1 MKSQIN
7 GGVWITLLTL
17 MAYLF
22 SFITPSS
29 LNSILLAL
37 IFGVIIGN
45 SVKFSEHNSSVFRT
59 TGNLSLEFSIV
70 FLAFGINYSFILALG
85 LKSIVAIVFVVFTL
99 LLFTFYLA
107 KKLKCPDSTAWLI
120 GFGTAICGSSAIAA
134 ASPII
139 TKNKEDVGISLAV
152 VNLYGAIGMLLFPVF
167 FNYFNFTNEDASFI
181 IGGSLHSVGNVL
193 GAGYALSDEI
203 GQTSLTVKMARVALL
218 SPALLFIIL
227 KFKNNGE
234 NTNTTKMIQI
244 PWYLIAF
251 IVISSLVSLVPFPE
265 IIIEWSEVMGKL
277 ALTIALAAIGLNI
290 KLKTLINSGKKG
302 LLFGL
307 IIFIIQLALL
317 GIFILY
323 FFLLSC
329 DLSHFL
335 IEIHSRT
342 SLKI

>member
-1 MKSQIN
+1 MKSQIY
-7 GGVWITLLTL
+7 GWGWLTLLTL
-17 MAYLF
+17 MAYLI

-29 LNSILLAL
+29 INSIILAL
-37 IFGVIIGN
+37 IFGVVVGN
-45 SVKFSEHNSSVFRT
+45 SIRFSEHNTNTFKT
-59 TGNLSLEFSIV
+59 TGNLSLELSIV

-85 LKSIVAIVFVVFTL
+85 LKSIVAIVLVVFTL
-99 LLFTFYLA
+99 LFFTFYLA

-139 TKNKEDVGISLAV
+139 TKNKEDIGISLAV

-167 FNYFNFTNEDASFI
+167 FNYFNFTDEDASFI

-193 GAGYALSDEI
+193 GAGYAISDEI
-203 GQTSLTVKMARVALL
+203 GQTALTVKMARVALL

-234 NTNTTKMIQI
+234 NSTSKKLIQI
-244 PWYLIAF
+244 PWYLMTF
-251 IVISSLVSLVPFPE
+251 ILISSLVSFFTFPE
-265 IIIEWSEVMGKL
+265 FIFDWSEGLGKL

-290 KLKTLINSGKKG
+290 KLKTLVSSGKKG

-317 GIFILY
+317 GIFVL
-323 FFLLSC
+323 
-329 DLSHFL
+329 
-335 IEIHSRT
+335 
-342 SLKI
+342 